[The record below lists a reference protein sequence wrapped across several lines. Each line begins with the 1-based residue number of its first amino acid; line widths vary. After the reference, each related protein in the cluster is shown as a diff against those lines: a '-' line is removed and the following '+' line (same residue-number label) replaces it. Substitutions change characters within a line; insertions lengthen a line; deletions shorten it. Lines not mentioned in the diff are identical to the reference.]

1 MSKKKPAPKTA
12 PKAKRKA
19 SKSKAATPLEVVEAV
34 IGTTAKA
41 TGKRAGRPSK
51 YDPAMRTTI
60 IELGRK
66 GKSKTQC
73 AAHLNIARSTFDAW
87 LGQHEEFKDAW
98 DLADTH
104 AQAFWEEIGF
114 GGVGNKFFNDRA
126 WSLQVRN
133 RFPRDYKESRELEL
147 SGVGGA
153 PIQIVMSP
161 ADARL

>member
-1 MSKKKPAPKTA
+1 MAKQNRKPAPKAKGKGSKTKA
-12 PKAKRKA
+12 P
-19 SKSKAATPLEVVEAV
+19 TPLEIVEAV
-34 IGTTAKA
+34 IGTTKTAKP
-41 TGKRAGRPSK
+41 KAGRPTK
-51 YDPAMRTTI
+51 YAPAMCEVI
-60 IELGRK
+60 IDLGRK

-87 LGQHEEFKDAW
+87 LEAHEEFRDAW
-98 DLADTH
+98 ALADTH
-104 AQAFWEEIGF
+104 AQAFWEEIRF

-133 RFPRDYKESRELEL
+133 RFAHSYKENRELEL